1 MTDKIPGLQDWQGYK
16 DDIDARYA
24 FKIFFGKTLA
34 ELQPLFKR
42 NVIERTDE
50 LRFMPVRAFQYYI
63 FALRDYIVDEHYSSD
78 DSDCAVDCYFNLVQ
92 AKLDAAPEAI
102 LPVMELL
109 LPSLHFISGNVAAYK
124 IDEEIYG
131 SIPQRLQTL
140 LQRYR
145 QLRC

>member
-1 MTDKIPGLQDWQGYK
+1 MTDKIPGLQDWLGYK
-16 DDIDARYA
+16 DDIDSRFA
-24 FKIFFGKTLA
+24 FEIFFDKTRA

-63 FALRDYIVDEHYSSD
+63 FALRDYIVDEHYSSG
-78 DSDCAVDCYFNLVQ
+78 DSDCAVDCYFSLVQ
-92 AKLDAAPEAI
+92 EKLDVAPDAI

-109 LPSLHFISGNVAAYK
+109 LPSLHFIASNVAAYK
-124 IDEEIYG
+124 INEDIYG
-131 SIPQRLQTL
+131 SISQRLQTL

>member
-1 MTDKIPGLQDWQGYK
+1 MTDKIPCLQDWQGYK

-24 FKIFFGKTLA
+24 FEIFFGKTLA

-50 LRFMPVRAFQYYI
+50 LRFMPVKAFQYYI
-63 FALRDYIVDEHYSSD
+63 FALRDYIVDEHYNSD
-78 DSDCAVDCYFNLVQ
+78 DSDCAVDCYFSLVQ
-92 AKLDAAPEAI
+92 EKLDAAPEAI

-109 LPSLHFISGNVAAYK
+109 LPSLHFISGNVAAYQ
-124 IDEEIYG
+124 IDEDIYG
-131 SIPQRLQTL
+131 SIPQRMQTL